1 MKFIT
6 LRVLIR
12 LISLALIIVFVS
24 NMAVVNA
31 QEVSEIKYESISPKN
46 GFEYSFKRLREKITL
61 FWLSRDPLR
70 KANYYSELLDRR
82 LAELKQVVD
91 EKDIENI
98 QTVSQRYSATA
109 GELTNLINQKS
120 LGEIKPSVLNK
131 FSQHV
136 FLLEGLQ
143 KSYVFDTAQWMFIKH
158 DIDYLK
164 IYSSQL

>member
-1 MKFIT
+1 MFTKFIT
-6 LRVLIR
+6 R
-12 LISLALIIVFVS
+12 LILLAFII
-24 NMAVVNA
+24 AVVPSVTVVYA
-31 QEVSEIKYESISPKN
+31 QDASEIKYESISPKN

-70 KANYYSELLDRR
+70 KANYYSELLDKR

-120 LGEIKPSVLNK
+120 LGEVKPSVLNK

-136 FLLEGLQ
+136 FLLESFQ